1 MTFRP
6 LEYIFVTIKEFLQQL
21 LNSTITPTTG
31 V

>member
-6 LEYIFVTIKEFLQQL
+6 LEYIFLTIKEFLQQF
-21 LNSTITPTTG
+21 LNSAIAPTTG